1 MNKRYTLDTKCVF
14 YAPDKASR
22 VKLLKAMNETVG
34 SISDEN
40 AYAWWIEIVPDQAS
54 DDDFEYIA
62 EDQELCDDV
71 CRRFAL
77 IMNRFV
83 VRDYKQDVE
92 IDEDLEDC

>member
-14 YAPDKASR
+14 YAPDQSSR
-22 VKLLKAMNETVG
+22 VKLLKAMDEIVG
-34 SISDEN
+34 DISDEN

-54 DDDFEYIA
+54 NDDFEYIA
-62 EDQELCDDV
+62 EDQKLCDEV

-77 IMNRFV
+77 IMSRYV

-92 IDEDLEDC
+92 IDEDEDC